1 MGVAEDLF
9 SEGDFVD
16 VRVDD
21 ETDDAT
27 GDNEVVASFDAV
39 WVVDSS
45 NRLDV
50 GRVCIGMV
58 A

>member
-1 MGVAEDLF
+1 MGVAVDFF
-9 SEGDFVD
+9 SEGDLVD
-16 VRVDD
+16 VPED
-21 ETDDAT
+21 ETDDDAT
-27 GDNEVVASFDAV
+27 DDDNEASSLV
-39 WVVDSS
+39 WWEVGS

>member
-1 MGVAEDLF
+1 MGVAVDFF
-9 SEGDFVD
+9 SEGDLVD
-16 VRVDD
+16 VPEEDD
-21 ETDDAT
+21 ETTDDDDAT
-27 GDNEVVASFDAV
+27 DGNEASLV
-39 WVVDSS
+39 WWDVGS

>member
-1 MGVAEDLF
+1 MGVAVDFF

-16 VRVDD
+16 VPEDD
-21 ETDDAT
+21 ETDDDAT
-27 GDNEVVASFDAV
+27 EDDNEASSLV
-39 WVVDSS
+39 WWEVGS